1 MRRNANLNASP
12 LYCCPPHLPNLI
24 HPRDMMFT
32 KETVVTESDD
42 QRNRKMNEIGT
53 ELVKVAC
60 AYGKE
65 RRTFLY

>member
-1 MRRNANLNASP
+1 MP
-12 LYCCPPHLPNLI
+12 LLCIVVLPNLS

-53 ELVKVAC
+53 ELVKVA
-60 AYGKE
+60 
-65 RRTFLY
+65 

>member
-12 LYCCPPHLPNLI
+12 LCIVVLPNLS